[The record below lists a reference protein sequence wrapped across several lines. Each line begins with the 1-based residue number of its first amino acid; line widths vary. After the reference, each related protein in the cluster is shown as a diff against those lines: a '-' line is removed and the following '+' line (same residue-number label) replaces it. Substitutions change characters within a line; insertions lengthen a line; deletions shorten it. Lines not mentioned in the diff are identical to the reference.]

1 MRKRA
6 SFWWRS
12 KLCPTHNVPSSN
24 VMSIWGMNIILIW
37 GENWPYHH
45 IVSPTKCYEASERD
59 QRTSREQNCSLLGP
73 HNIPRLKWGTSKVQ
87 APKRRNSGK
96 HKADREGASKPASP
110 KRWNIFCVFSNLNGA
125 YLQMHG
131 AYLQMHMQVNKST
144 SAGPKRSIL
153 WSFSFLQSKMC
164 QMVHY
169 WVPIISSVLE
179 VHALDKGN
187 ITKCKADKR
196 RLL

>member
-59 QRTSREQNCSLLGP
+59 QSSSREQNCSLLGP

-87 APKRRNSGK
+87 APKRRNSVK
-96 HKADREGASKPASP
+96 HKADREGASLNLHHQKDETFS
-110 KRWNIFCVFSNLNGA
+110 VFSPIWMEHTYKCTCKLTRAHQLAHRGQFCDHFHFCSLKCA
-125 YLQMHG
+125 
-131 AYLQMHMQVNKST
+131 KW
-144 SAGPKRSIL
+144 SITG
-153 WSFSFLQSKMC
+153 S
-164 QMVHY
+164 
-169 WVPIISSVLE
+169 P
-179 VHALDKGN
+179 
-187 ITKCKADKR
+187 
-196 RLL
+196 

>member
-6 SFWWRS
+6 GFWWRS

-59 QRTSREQNCSLLGP
+59 QSTSREQNCSLLGT

-96 HKADREGASKPASP
+96 HKADREGATLNLHRTKKMKHFLCFP
-110 KRWNIFCVFSNLNGA
+110 FNLN
-125 YLQMHG
+125 G

-144 SAGPKRSIL
+144 PAGPKRSIL
-153 WSFSFLQSKMC
+153 WPFSFLQSKMC

-169 WVPIISSVLE
+169 WVPIISLV
-179 VHALDKGN
+179 
-187 ITKCKADKR
+187 
-196 RLL
+196 